1 MLSAMIRPFPHRA
14 KTAIRALRSSVQR
27 RQQARRDRIE
37 EEQRASCNRVEEE
50 QRVSRRHDFAM
61 GYYSDS
67 LARIDQW
74 ASARSEETNFL
85 YDIDQKSRTYLAHA
99 LAALFGGKA
108 NAYRAYFHEIDD
120 DRAFYTHVT
129 AGLRKCLP
137 DATSIHVGR
146 RLGWY
151 AIARAIK
158 PRLIVETGVD
168 FGLGSCLLSAAL
180 LRNASEGSPGRY
192 IGTDIDPLAGRIY
205 TEPYS
210 SIGKI
215 AYGDSIQTLSEM
227 RGKEMIDLF
236 INDSDHSAEYEAR
249 EYEIVAPILSDRAV
263 ILGDNS
269 HVTTA
274 LADFSERNDRRFVF
288 FKEVPKD
295 HWYPGAGIGIS
306 SARAR

>member
-1 MLSAMIRPFPHRA
+1 MLSAMIRPYIPDRA

-37 EEQRASCNRVEEE
+37 EER
-50 QRVSRRHDFAM
+50 RVSRRHDFAM
-61 GYYSDS
+61 RYYSDC

-74 ASARSEETNFL
+74 ASARSEDSNFL
-85 YDIDQKSRTYLAHA
+85 YDIDQKSRTYLAHV
-99 LAALFGGKA
+99 LAALFGGKPD
-108 NAYRAYFHEIDD
+108 AYRAYFHEIDD
-120 DRAFYTHVT
+120 DRAFYAHVT
-129 AGLRKCLP
+129 AGLRQCLP

-168 FGLGSCLLSAAL
+168 LGLGSCILSAAL
-180 LRNASEGSPGRY
+180 LRNAFEGSPGRY
-192 IGTDIDPLAGRIY
+192 IGTDINPIAGRIY

-210 SIGKI
+210 ALGKI

-227 RGKEMIDLF
+227 RGKETIDLF
-236 INDSDHSAEYEAR
+236 INDSDHSAEYEER
-249 EYEIVAPILSDRAV
+249 EYQIVAPMLSDRAV

-269 HVTTA
+269 HLTTA

-306 SARAR
+306 VRP